1 MAVDTW
7 WTAVTDFNLL
17 SEIEGYLS
25 VHGQAI
31 PQLPV
36 KPRLNTYTI
45 RLDAQLF
52 EMAQVISND
61 RRLPYGHEPD
71 ALQRLIRHAVHLL
84 VLALARKLKRQEAG
98 PLQWELEILTKQSED
113 QQFAAFVAYAR
124 EQLSEA
130 KMARDATAAND
141 LIAQTYGSE
150 GRLRRRMHEY
160 LLGSKDLKAVAKKTR
175 DEHLLSWMELA
186 L

>member
-1 MAVDTW
+1 M
-7 WTAVTDFNLL
+7 TDFNLL

-25 VHGQAI
+25 VHGQAV

-36 KPRLNTYTI
+36 KPRLATHTV
-45 RLDAQLF
+45 RLDATLF
-52 EMAQVISND
+52 EMAQAISND
-61 RRLPYGHEPD
+61 RRLPYGGD
-71 ALQRLIRHAVHLL
+71 MQALQRHALHLL

-160 LLGSKDLKAVAKKTR
+160 LLGSKDLKAVAKRTR